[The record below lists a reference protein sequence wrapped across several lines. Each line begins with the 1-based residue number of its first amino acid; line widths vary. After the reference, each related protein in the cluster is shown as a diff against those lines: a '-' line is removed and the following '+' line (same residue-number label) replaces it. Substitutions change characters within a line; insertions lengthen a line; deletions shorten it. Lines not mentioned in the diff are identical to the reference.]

1 MALYAGVIY
10 PATVGWCL
18 VLLVVAIATLV
29 RVRLHPILEWVVTGM
44 WIVTGI
50 QAIAV
55 VIALLSGNDA
65 GIVLTVGYLLA
76 TVAVLPLLG
85 IGRLGAPDAAAADPD
100 PNRPVLAPDQIARVD
115 AGAAAIVAVTAAVLA
130 WRIAVLL
137 GAA

>member
-1 MALYAGVIY
+1 MALYSGVVY
-10 PATVGWCL
+10 PATLGWCL
-18 VLLVVAIATLV
+18 VLLVVGLATLV

-55 VIALLSGNDA
+55 VVLLLSGNDA
-65 GIVLTVGYLLA
+65 GLVLTIGYLLA

-85 IGRLGAPDAAAADPD
+85 IGRLGAPDAAALEAEPD
-100 PNRPVLAPDQIARVD
+100 RPVLQPDQIARVD
-115 AGAAAIVAVTAAVLA
+115 AGAAVIIAIAAGVLA
-130 WRIAVLL
+130 WRIAVIL